1 MTTRQPLLWLH
12 LRCPDGSDGG
22 FVKFS
27 VRVLFGLWRMGYS
40 IRIVTYAAIKR
51 AAKDQDQ

>member
-1 MTTRQPLLWLH
+1 MATRQPLLWLH
-12 LRCPDGSDGG
+12 LRCPDGSPGG

-51 AAKDQDQ
+51 AAVKKE